1 MKKIKISGYYFITDE
16 KLSKAG
22 NVSDVKNAVSAGVKI
37 VQYRNKCGSTKE
49 MYDEAVKL
57 KKICCKKN
65 VIFIIND
72 RMDIAL
78 ALSSDGV
85 HIGQDDMPYSV
96 ARKILGKNK
105 IIGVTV
111 HTLKQARNAEK
122 SGADYL
128 GVSPIFSTDT
138 KSDAGKP
145 CGISLI
151 KKIKSHINRT
161 IPIVAIGGIN
171 LSNAKEVI
179 SAGADGLCAI
189 SAVITKKN
197 VKKEIKKF
205 QKLFDNADD
214 TKCHSESKGKVTPKV
229 SS

>member
-1 MKKIKISGYYFITDE
+1 MISGYYFITDE

-22 NVSDVKNAVSAGVKI
+22 NVSDVKSAVSAGVKV

-57 KKICCKKN
+57 KEICRKKN
-65 VIFIIND
+65 VIFLIND
-72 RMDIAL
+72 RIDIAI
-78 ALSSDGV
+78 ASDSDGV

-96 ARKILGKNK
+96 ARKILGKSK

-111 HTLKQARNAEK
+111 HNIKEAKVAEK
-122 SGADYL
+122 LDVDYL
-128 GVSPIFSTDT
+128 GVSPVFSTGT

-145 CGISLI
+145 CGISLL
-151 KKIKSHINRT
+151 KKIKSGINGT
-161 IPIVAIGGIN
+161 IPVVAIGGIN
-171 LSNAKEVI
+171 LSNAGEVI

-189 SAVITKKN
+189 SATVTKNN

-205 QKLFDNADD
+205 QKLFVGVRRQKSA
-214 TKCHSESKGKVTPKV
+214 
-229 SS
+229 